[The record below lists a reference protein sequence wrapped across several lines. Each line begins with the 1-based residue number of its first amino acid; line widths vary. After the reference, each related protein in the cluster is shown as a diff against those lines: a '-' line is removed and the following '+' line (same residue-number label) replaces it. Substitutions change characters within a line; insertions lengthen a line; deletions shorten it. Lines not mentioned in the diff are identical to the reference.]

1 MAALLKVEGL
11 KTWFDTPEGTV
22 RAVDGISF
30 ELRRGETLALLGE
43 SGCGKSISALS
54 LLQLVPEPAG
64 RIVAGRVMLGD
75 QDVLAIPERDM
86 RRIRGHRIAMI
97 FQEPQTSL
105 NPVLTVGTQIR
116 EALPEGFSDRQ
127 AR

>member
-1 MAALLKVEGL
+1 MTKALLKVEGL

-64 RIVAGRVMLGD
+64 RINRK
-75 QDVLAIPERDM
+75 IFERE
-86 RRIRGHRIAMI
+86 RCFIAD
-97 FQEPQTSL
+97 
-105 NPVLTVGTQIR
+105 G
-116 EALPEGFSDRQ
+116 
-127 AR
+127 